1 VRPHLVL
8 AFLALALPAVPRAHA
23 VSGEVE
29 RRGSAFAVRARYEG
43 GKPLAGAAYQVLR
56 PGRPERVQGE
66 GRTDAQGWVEFVP
79 DVPGAWR
86 VRIVDASGHG
96 RVVTVEVADAASA
109 PEPSVAPV
117 AVPPASAAVARPFP
131 VLRTAAGALA
141 IAIAFSTLRA
151 VQRRRRGGR

>member
-1 VRPHLVL
+1 M
-8 AFLALALPAVPRAHA
+8 
-23 VSGEVE
+23 
-29 RRGSAFAVRARYEG
+29 RARYEG

-96 RVVTVEVADAASA
+96 RVVTVEVADAASSLPSASA
-109 PEPSVAPV
+109 PEPSAAPV
-117 AVPPASAAVARPFP
+117 AVPPASAAVVRPFP
-131 VLRTAAGALA
+131 VLRTVAGALA